1 MPGTGSASWRMWA
14 PPPDTTMAKVSAFS
28 IKGDSRVRHTR
39 HRAAGRPER
48 RAPAREVNIAAAS
61 NAAGTYG
68 DFGGRV
74 LTQADPFAPPGH
86 GRFEEHL
93 AAMRSGEQQVLD
105 GPYVEGIALRHC
117 LFYGPGPAGDA
128 LVDGLR
134 RRRLP
139 VVSGGGVQPR
149 GYIDDDAATV
159 AALERGAAG
168 SAYNVADDQPV
179 SFSELVRAE
188 VACGRALMAEW
199 LRARHLRRSPLQLRG
214 AAAVMIAAI
223 DGLFL
228 HALLDLAFPV
238 ADIDQIARSAGGR

>member
-1 MPGTGSASWRMWA
+1 M
-14 PPPDTTMAKVSAFS
+14 
-28 IKGDSRVRHTR
+28 
-39 HRAAGRPER
+39 
-48 RAPAREVNIAAAS
+48 NIAAAS

-105 GPYVEGIALRHC
+105 GPYVEGIALRHG

-128 LVDGLR
+128 LVAGLR

-168 SAYNVADDQPV
+168 SAYDVADDQPV
-179 SFSELVRAE
+179 SVSELVRAE
-188 VACGRALMAEW
+188 FACGRARMAEW
-199 LRARHLRRSPLQLRG
+199 LRARHPRRSPSQLRG
-214 AAAVMIAAI
+214 AAAAMIAAI
-223 DGLFL
+223 NGLFP
-228 HALLDLAFPV
+228 HALLDPAFPV
-238 ADIDQIARSAGGR
+238 ADIDQIARSAGRAISEKKG